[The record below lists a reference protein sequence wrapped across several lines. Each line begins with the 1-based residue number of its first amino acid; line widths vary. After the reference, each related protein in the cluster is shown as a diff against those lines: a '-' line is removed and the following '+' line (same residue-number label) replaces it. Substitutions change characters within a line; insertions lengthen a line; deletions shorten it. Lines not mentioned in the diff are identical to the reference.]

1 MKNTKIVKV
10 AFSVCILFSLLIGT
24 VLLLNIKAI
33 SKYTLLIDSG
43 KQIIDLVSKL
53 KLLEKNYLL
62 HLQHDVLDDVKDN
75 LDKIRKRLAFYE
87 KSGFANKQPELFEFA
102 AWEEAISL
110 YERLFDQLI
119 VYHEAVDKH
128 IFEIRELEKDILAV
142 IYSKMNP
149 ERGIIA
155 LQEIRINEK
164 GFIIYRNRPKLQDES
179 TFEDKRKE
187 AVSNLLLWAQNDKRL
202 EELIEK
208 DNHLFNEIIYNFKG
222 QDNSLIKLKKEIEK
236 IKNMADKFMEE
247 GNKKIDIIYR
257 RCEFLSII
265 LLIMWLVTAIPVA
278 AIRFVDKRGIKDR
291 A

>member
-62 HLQHDVLDDVKDN
+62 HLQNDVLDDVKNN

-164 GFIIYRNRPKLQDES
+164 GFIIYRNHPKLQDES

-187 AVSNLLLWAQNDKRL
+187 AVSNLLLWAQNDKRI

>member
-278 AIRFVDKRGIKDR
+278 TIRFVDKRGIKDR

>member
-187 AVSNLLLWAQNDKRL
+187 AVSNLLLWAQNDKRI

-208 DNHLFNEIIYNFKG
+208 DNHLFNKIIYNFKG

-278 AIRFVDKRGIKDR
+278 TIRFVDKRGIKDR

>member
-62 HLQHDVLDDVKDN
+62 HLQHDVLDDVKNN

-164 GFIIYRNRPKLQDES
+164 GFIIYRNHPKLQDES

-187 AVSNLLLWAQNDKRL
+187 AVSNLLLWAQNDKRI

-208 DNHLFNEIIYNFKG
+208 DNHLFNKIIYNFKG
-222 QDNSLIKLKKEIEK
+222 QDNSLIKLKKEIKK

>member
-1 MKNTKIVKV
+1 MKNTKIVKA

-62 HLQHDVLDDVKDN
+62 HLQNDVLDDVKNN

-87 KSGFANKQPELFEFA
+87 KSGFANNQPELFEFA
-102 AWEEAISL
+102 VWEEAISL

-278 AIRFVDKRGIKDR
+278 TIRFVDKRGIKDR

>member
-164 GFIIYRNRPKLQDES
+164 GFIIYRNHPKLQDES

-187 AVSNLLLWAQNDKRL
+187 AVSNLLLWAQNDKRI